1 MTSKD
6 QLVSWLND
14 AYSME
19 RSLLMVLEN
28 HAKDGRDFP
37 EIKTRDEQH
46 LAETRHHADNLER
59 CLAILGEKPSK
70 TKGAI
75 GSVMGKVQGAASG
88 AFRDEIVKNFLSDY
102 AAEHMEIACYES
114 LIVAAEELGYPE
126 IARMCRENLADEED
140 MAAWLKE
147 RIPEVTRL
155 SLQQIAAHS

>member
-1 MTSKD
+1 MTSRD

-28 HAKDGRDFP
+28 HAKDARDFP
-37 EIKTRDEQH
+37 EIQTRDEEH
-46 LAETRHHADNLER
+46 HAETRQHADHLER

-70 TKGAI
+70 TKGAF
-75 GSVMGKVQGAASG
+75 GSLLGRIQGAATG
-88 AFRDEIVKNFLSDY
+88 AFRDEIVKNLLSDY
-102 AAEHMEIACYES
+102 AAEHLEIACYEA

-147 RIPEVTRL
+147 QIPEMTRR
-155 SLQQIAAHS
+155 SLQPLAARE